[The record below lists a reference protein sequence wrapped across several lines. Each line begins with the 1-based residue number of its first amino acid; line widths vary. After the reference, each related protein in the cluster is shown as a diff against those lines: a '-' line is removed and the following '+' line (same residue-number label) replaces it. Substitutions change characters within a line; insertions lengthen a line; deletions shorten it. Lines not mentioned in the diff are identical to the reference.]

1 MLPAAQGRALTLA
14 FHSDAWYRIEQVVP
28 RITREAQIH
37 RQRYRGSAWYVVRDP
52 ASGRLHRFTPA
63 AYLIVSLMD
72 GQRNVDQIWRQAV
85 QRLGDDAPS
94 QDEVLDLLSRL
105 HGADLLVANVAP
117 DAADL
122 LSRERKQRRSVW
134 LRNLGNPMSL
144 RLPLWDPDAFLE
156 RTLPPL
162 RGLFSRWGAALW
174 LALLVPALL
183 LAGTHYAALTGNL
196 SDRVLALDNL
206 MLLLFVFP
214 AVKAVH
220 ELAHGYAVKSGGG
233 EVHEMG
239 LMFLV
244 LAPVPYVD
252 ASASTGFRSKAAR
265 AGVAAAGMMAEL
277 ALAAL
282 ALVAWLLVEP
292 GLVRSVAFNVMLV
305 AGVSTL
311 VFNANPLLRYDGY
324 FMLCDLIEMP
334 NLGQRATGY
343 WAWLV
348 QRRVFGSREAQEP
361 DESAA
366 ERRILLVYGALSW
379 VYRMLVV
386 FGIALFIAT
395 QFFFVGVVLALW
407 GVATGVLVPLGK
419 GLRFVVA
426 SPVLARRRQRA
437 LGISVA
443 TLVLGAAL
451 LAWLP
456 LPLSTFAEGVVWVPE
471 QAEVRARG
479 DGQLLRLLVAPGAM
493 VVPGQPVAELTDS
506 SLWTDYDVQRA
517 RVERLEVQ
525 VASQLADDR
534 AQAAATATTLA
545 RERQALARLEER
557 IDHLQ
562 VVAGAAGRLLV
573 PRAADLQGRYLRQG
587 QQFGYVL
594 DGALRTARIVVSQQD
609 IGLVRNRL
617 RSLRVRLV
625 DAPGPVYE
633 ARIVR
638 EVPGGS
644 DRLPARSLAIEG
656 GGRHAVDPSD
666 KDGTKTLNRVFQFEV
681 ELPPEVGDLRLG
693 ARVYARF
700 EHQLEPLAAQAWRRV
715 RQLFLSRFDI

>member
-1 MLPAAQGRALTLA
+1 MTLA

-183 LAGTHYAALTGNL
+183 LAGTHYDALTGNL

-277 ALAAL
+277 ALAA
-282 ALVAWLLVEP
+282 
-292 GLVRSVAFNVMLV
+292 S
-305 AGVSTL
+305 
-311 VFNANPLLRYDGY
+311 
-324 FMLCDLIEMP
+324 
-334 NLGQRATGY
+334 
-343 WAWLV
+343 
-348 QRRVFGSREAQEP
+348 
-361 DESAA
+361 
-366 ERRILLVYGALSW
+366 
-379 VYRMLVV
+379 
-386 FGIALFIAT
+386 
-395 QFFFVGVVLALW
+395 
-407 GVATGVLVPLGK
+407 
-419 GLRFVVA
+419 
-426 SPVLARRRQRA
+426 
-437 LGISVA
+437 
-443 TLVLGAAL
+443 
-451 LAWLP
+451 
-456 LPLSTFAEGVVWVPE
+456 
-471 QAEVRARG
+471 
-479 DGQLLRLLVAPGAM
+479 
-493 VVPGQPVAELTDS
+493 
-506 SLWTDYDVQRA
+506 
-517 RVERLEVQ
+517 
-525 VASQLADDR
+525 
-534 AQAAATATTLA
+534 
-545 RERQALARLEER
+545 
-557 IDHLQ
+557 
-562 VVAGAAGRLLV
+562 
-573 PRAADLQGRYLRQG
+573 
-587 QQFGYVL
+587 
-594 DGALRTARIVVSQQD
+594 
-609 IGLVRNRL
+609 
-617 RSLRVRLV
+617 
-625 DAPGPVYE
+625 
-633 ARIVR
+633 
-638 EVPGGS
+638 
-644 DRLPARSLAIEG
+644 
-656 GGRHAVDPSD
+656 
-666 KDGTKTLNRVFQFEV
+666 
-681 ELPPEVGDLRLG
+681 
-693 ARVYARF
+693 
-700 EHQLEPLAAQAWRRV
+700 
-715 RQLFLSRFDI
+715 